1 MKQAKIFGGICAAVA
16 MLVGGGAYAASTV
29 IGTITVPRGPQG
41 PAGTGIQYQGAVA
54 NCAAISAINTSTL
67 SKGDAYFNRE
77 DTLLYI
83 FDGTVFPSCGDG
95 VPFQGPQ
102 GETGPTGPQGP
113 QGTAGQDAC
122 IPAFTSSHNDTTRKT
137 TVRYTCGSTDES
149 FEIADGAEPCTPSF
163 TSSHNATA
171 RKTTVQYVCGSTN
184 QSFEI
189 ADGNDGAG
197 ICDGVAN
204 AATAV
209 KTYTKTYTAHTTT
222 AAGYVTL
229 AQTMC
234 DNSTNN
240 TIYEDT
246 CVPIVPTRT
255 AQNICSNGTYMECTA
270 QQGGT
275 VYNICR
281 ALSTE
286 NASTISAAIGTAQSA
301 AENAQTT
308 ADAAQAT
315 ANTTANKV
323 DNNTTGLAAT
333 YSLASQANSELANKL
348 SKNVTF
354 ATETVN
360 GVESYV
366 LKEGNTTVATLAAKS
381 DLKGDKGCS
390 SFSVTANPS
399 LTTDSEVAYDI
410 ICND

>member
-16 MLVGGGAYAASTV
+16 MLIGAGAYAASTV

-41 PAGTGIQYQGAVA
+41 EPGVGITYKGEVDNCTELGQLTGMIQ
-54 NCAAISAINTSTL
+54 
-67 SKGDAYFNRE
+67 GDAYYNRDE
-77 DTLLYI
+77 GLLYI
-83 FDGTVFPSCGDG
+83 YNGTAFPTCPGGG
-95 VPFQGPQ
+95 VPFKGEQGEQGPV
-102 GETGPTGPQGP
+102 GPQGP

-122 IPAFTSSHNDTTRKT
+122 IPAFTSSHNDATRKT
-137 TVRYTCGSTDES
+137 TVRYTCGNTDES

-163 TSSHNATA
+163 TSAYNSTA

-189 ADGNDGAG
+189 ADGNNGAG

-229 AQTMC
+229 EQTMC
-234 DNSTNN
+234 DNITNN

-255 AQNICSNGTYMECTA
+255 AQNICSNGTYMECTP
-270 QQGGT
+270 QNGGNT
-275 VYNICR
+275 YNICKTVT
-281 ALSTE
+281 SE
-286 NASTISAAIGTAQSA
+286 NAQSIGAAIGAAQSA
-301 AENAQTT
+301 ADNAQST
-308 ADAAQAT
+308 AT
-315 ANTTANKV
+315 TTANKV

-333 YSLASQANSELANKL
+333 YSLASQANTAAANAQSTADSKI
-348 SKNVTF
+348 SKNATF
-354 ATETVN
+354 STNTQT
-360 GVESYV
+360 GYIV
-366 LKEGNTTVATLAAKS
+366 LTDGDTTKNVVALADIKGE
-381 DLKGDKGCS
+381 KGDKGCN
-390 SFSVTANPS
+390 SFSVAPNPGQSSETA
-399 LTTDSEVAYDI
+399 VAYDI

>member
-16 MLVGGGAYAASTV
+16 MLIGAGAYAASTV

-54 NCAAISAINTSTL
+54 NCAAISAINTSAL
-67 SKGDAYFNRE
+67 SKGDAYFNRD

-83 FDGTVFPSCGDG
+83 FDGSAFPSCGDG

-149 FEIADGAEPCTPSF
+149 FEIADGAEPCTPTF

-255 AQNICSNGTYMECTA
+255 AQNICSNGTYMECTP
-270 QQGGT
+270 QNGGNT
-275 VYNICR
+275 YNICKTVT
-281 ALSTE
+281 SE
-286 NASTISAAIGTAQSA
+286 NAQSIGAAIGAAQSTA
-301 AENAQTT
+301 DNAQTT
-308 ADAAQAT
+308 AT
-315 ANTTANKV
+315 TTANKV

-333 YSLASQANSELANKL
+333 YSLASQANTAAANAQSTADSKI
-348 SKNVTF
+348 SKNATF
-354 ATETVN
+354 STNTQT
-360 GVESYV
+360 GYIV
-366 LKEGNTTVATLAAKS
+366 LTDGDTTKNVVALEDIKGE
-381 DLKGDKGCS
+381 KGDKGCS
-390 SFSVTANPS
+390 SFSVAPNPGQTSETA
-399 LTTDSEVAYDI
+399 VAYDI